1 MIPTDS
7 KIGDIIHLLDDPV
20 AYVNGIL
27 TSFVAYR
34 YDPLSSVIRIG
45 TTGDGVAP
53 NYRIEKKSRKR
64 AVTVEGPTKAL
75 TVEFTETPSHI
86 FSGRNHRQMAE
97 LDDLER
103 GESTWSEATVSF
115 MDLQELLGRLQS
127 SPGIH

>member
-27 TSFVAYR
+27 ASFVAYR

-53 NYRIEKKSRKR
+53 NYRIEKESRKR
-64 AVTVEGPTKAL
+64 AVTVEGPAKAAD
-75 TVEFTETPSHI
+75 
-86 FSGRNHRQMAE
+86 GR
-97 LDDLER
+97 
-103 GESTWSEATVSF
+103 
-115 MDLQELLGRLQS
+115 
-127 SPGIH
+127 IY